1 MTNEF
6 SAGFSAFLKLMLL
19 FLIIFVWMGYPV
31 PVSIFF
37 ALFGGFSGGFI
48 CAWLNSSNLPND
60 SDILDFT
67 TEEIL
72 LPKPA
77 KKSSK
82 YAKPQKSSSWWFF
95 GGNSEKKTKSKKK

>member
-19 FLIIFVWMGYPV
+19 FLILFVWMGYPV

-37 ALFGGFSGGFI
+37 ALFGGVSGGFI
-48 CAWLNSSNLPND
+48 CAWLNSSDLPDN

-67 TEEIL
+67 NQEN
-72 LPKPA
+72 LPPQPIKKP
-77 KKSSK
+77 SK
-82 YAKPQKSSSWWFF
+82 YAKSKKSSSWWFF